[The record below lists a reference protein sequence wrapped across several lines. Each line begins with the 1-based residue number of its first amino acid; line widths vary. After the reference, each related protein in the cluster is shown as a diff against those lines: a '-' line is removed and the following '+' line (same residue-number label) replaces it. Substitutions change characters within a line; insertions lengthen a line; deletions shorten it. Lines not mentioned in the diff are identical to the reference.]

1 MFVRTR
7 PCRVTDSGATAGR
20 GTEEHWKDGL
30 YLPTFVK
37 TDIAKMRVAGH
48 ISNGDSVASRAIW
61 SKAGVRAKLRVAATS
76 FERSVFTVGVRCDLS
91 RKCPHPNSFE
101 AEGHLRKPMRPVAA
115 APGPTETFCS
125 RFDREVPV
133 ILQIRQPVLL
143 GTICL
148 GEGSRPVPLAL
159 GRRPVLMN
167 TFREIGALGS
177 FYMVLGLA
185 RSSISEAG
193 FSKL

>member
-1 MFVRTR
+1 
-7 PCRVTDSGATAGR
+7 
-20 GTEEHWKDGL
+20 
-30 YLPTFVK
+30 
-37 TDIAKMRVAGH
+37 
-48 ISNGDSVASRAIW
+48 
-61 SKAGVRAKLRVAATS
+61 
-76 FERSVFTVGVRCDLS
+76 
-91 RKCPHPNSFE
+91 
-101 AEGHLRKPMRPVAA
+101 MRPVAA

-143 GTICL
+143 GAICF

-159 GRRPVLMN
+159 GRRPVLVN
-167 TFREIGALGS
+167 AFREIGALGS